1 MNYFAEI
8 DEIVLDMCMD
18 VGARSMSVSEFLELI
33 VKRINA
39 SINARVSS
47 TSTVRASKTRAL
59 LNA

>member
-47 TSTVRASKTRAL
+47 TSTVRASKTRAF